1 MNGKEMLERGLRLGI
16 ALWRIEVELD
26 WRENQGLHWAEYD
39 ALRQREPF
47 AKNGKTGMRLHSCRK
62 RD

>member
-1 MNGKEMLERGLRLGI
+1 MNGKEMLERGLRRGM
-16 ALWRIEVELD
+16 ALWRIEDELD
-26 WRENQGLHWAEYD
+26 WQENQSRCRAVHD
-39 ALRQREPF
+39 ARRRREPV